1 MTTVAALALLVVVLK
16 FLPPV
21 SKNARVHAAPAA
33 VPAAPTDLRVSDVQI
48 SEAPAGEAL
57 YLDGLVTNDGDS
69 WVTGATAEV
78 GFHDAQ
84 GKLVAIVQKPLA
96 GMSHGG
102 TDLIRNEFARN
113 PIKPNEMRF
122 FRIAVEEVP
131 PSWNHE
137 VPELKIVAIKAQ

>member
-16 FLPPV
+16 FFPPV
-21 SKNARVHAAPAA
+21 SKSAGVHPAPAA
-33 VPAAPTDLRVSDVQI
+33 VLAAPPNLRVSDVQI

-57 YLDGLVTNDGDS
+57 YLDGLVTNVGDS

-84 GKLVAIVQKPLA
+84 GNLVAIVQKPLV

-102 TDLIRNEFARN
+102 TDLIRNCLGSA
-113 PIKPNEMRF
+113 
-122 FRIAVEEVP
+122 
-131 PSWNHE
+131 
-137 VPELKIVAIKAQ
+137 